1 MMTLYTFALGK
12 KDKEEK
18 GKKEMEEAIVI
29 PCYNSSS
36 TILELLKRI
45 RKVSKAFIITV
56 DDGSKDS
63 TFSILKNFKDK
74 NFLAI
79 KLSRNHGVGFATRT
93 GIEIAKKLRAK
104 KILTIDADLQHPP
117 EKIPE
122 FFKALNDC
130 EIVLGY
136 RKFGINKGLLRE
148 IGDIILNLEL
158 NLLFL
163 KKFKDTQCGMR
174 AFRLSAIEGMD
185 FKEDGYEF
193 ISEFVIKL
201 RNKKYK
207 EIGIPAIYQN
217 FPSLAIKRAIK
228 IFLFILS
235 QRFSSLF

>member
-1 MMTLYTFALGK
+1 MK
-12 KDKEEK
+12 
-18 GKKEMEEAIVI
+18 EAIII

-36 TILELLKRI
+36 TILELLRRI
-45 RKVSKAFIITV
+45 RKVSNAFIIAI

-63 TFSILKNFKDK
+63 TFSILKNFNDK

-79 KLSRNHGVGFATRT
+79 KLSRNHGVGYATRV

-122 FFKALNDC
+122 FFKALDDY
-130 EIVLGY
+130 ELVLAY
-136 RKFGINKGLLRE
+136 RRFGINKGLIRE
-148 IGDIILNLEL
+148 IGNILLNLQL

-163 KKFKDTQCGMR
+163 KNFKDSQCGMR
-174 AFRLSAIEGMD
+174 AFRLSAIEGIE
-185 FKEDGYEF
+185 FKENGYEF
-193 ISEFVIKL
+193 ISEFIIKL

-207 EIGIPAIYQN
+207 EIEIPAIFQN
-217 FPSLAIKRAIK
+217 FPSLAIKRGIK
-228 IFLFILS
+228 IFLFIFH

>member
-1 MMTLYTFALGK
+1 MEK
-12 KDKEEK
+12 KKYKVEEL
-18 GKKEMEEAIVI
+18 III
-29 PCYNSSS
+29 PCYNSSK

-45 RKVSKAFIITV
+45 RKVSKAFIVAI

-79 KLSRNHGVGFATRT
+79 KLNKNNGVGYATRV
-93 GIEIAKKLRAK
+93 GIEIARKLRAK
-104 KILTIDADLQHPP
+104 KILTIDDDLQHPP

-122 FFKALNDC
+122 FFKALDDY

-136 RKFGINKGLLRE
+136 RKFGINKGLIRE

-158 NLLFL
+158 DLLFF
-163 KKFKDTQCGMR
+163 KKFKDNQCGMR
-174 AFRLSAIEGMD
+174 AFRLSTIEGVD
-185 FKEDGYEF
+185 FKENGYEF
-193 ISEFVIKL
+193 ISEFIIKL

-207 EIGIPAIYQN
+207 EIEIPAIFQN
-217 FPSLAIKRAIK
+217 FPSLAIKRGIK
-228 IFLFILS
+228 IFFFILS